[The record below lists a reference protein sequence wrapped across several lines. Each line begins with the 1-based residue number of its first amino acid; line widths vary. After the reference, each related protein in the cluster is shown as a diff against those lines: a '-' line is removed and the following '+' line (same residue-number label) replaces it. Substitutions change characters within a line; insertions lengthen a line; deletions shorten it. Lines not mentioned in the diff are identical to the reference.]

1 MLNDRRRTVLRQSRQ
16 LVAELQRAP
25 LGRSL
30 SAGVLVGLAARAFG
44 ADGGVSRAAGLTV
57 GAATW
62 RTVTTAAQLER
73 EVRASQDGAIVGARL
88 GADCPPL
95 GTWAIEADFAEL
107 LTVELQ
113 KRPNVVVELGSG
125 VSTLVVAQQLNAL
138 GSGRLVSVEHEE
150 EYAASTRHR
159 LERSG
164 LGGAVE
170 LIHAP
175 LVAQEFG
182 GHEVEWY
189 DLTPIRAALGDDP
202 IDLLIVDGPPS
213 ITPLARWP
221 AVAAL
226 GRKLRA
232 GGVIMLDDGRA
243 KYERAIARR
252 WPLEQPD
259 LELYWQDTVKGTWKL
274 VRSAGSESASTKRA
288 RRAATALNPRPSGF
302 GRWPVRRA

>member
-1 MLNDRRRTVLRQSRQ
+1 MLNDRHRTVLRQSRQ
-16 LVAELQRAP
+16 LVAELRRAP
-25 LGRSL
+25 SGRSL
-30 SAGVLVGLAARAFG
+30 FAGVLVGLAARAFG

-62 RTVTTAAQLER
+62 RTVATAAQLER
-73 EVRASQDGAIVGARL
+73 EVRASQDGAIVAARL
-88 GADCPPL
+88 GVDCPPL

-113 KRPNVVVELGSG
+113 KRPRVVVELGSG
-125 VSTLVVAQQLNAL
+125 VSTLVVAQQLKAL

-182 GHEVEWY
+182 GQEVEWY

-213 ITPLARWP
+213 ISPLARWP

-226 GRKLRA
+226 GQKLRA

>member
-1 MLNDRRRTVLRQSRQ
+1 MSNDRRRTVLRQGRQ
-16 LVAELQRAP
+16 LVAELRRAP
-25 LGRSL
+25 SSQGIF
-30 SAGVLVGLAARAFG
+30 AGVLVGLAARALG
-44 ADGGVSRAAGLTV
+44 ADGGASRAAGLTA

-62 RTVTTAAQLER
+62 RTAASAVELER
-73 EVRASQDGAIVGARL
+73 EVRASQDGAILGARL
-88 GADCPPL
+88 GPYCPPL

-107 LTVELQ
+107 VTVELQ
-113 KRPNVVVELGSG
+113 KRPSVVVELGSG
-125 VSTLVVAQQLNAL
+125 VSTLVVAQQLKAF
-138 GSGRLVSVEHEE
+138 GSGRLVSVEHHA
-150 EYAASTRHR
+150 EYATATRDR

-170 LIHAP
+170 LVHAP

-182 GHEVEWY
+182 GRKVEWY
-189 DLTPIRAALGDDP
+189 DVTAIRAALGDDP

-226 GRKLRA
+226 GQRLRP

-243 KYERAIARR
+243 KNEGAIARR
-252 WPLEQPD
+252 WALEQPD

-274 VRSAGSESASTKRA
+274 VRSAGSESASTRRA